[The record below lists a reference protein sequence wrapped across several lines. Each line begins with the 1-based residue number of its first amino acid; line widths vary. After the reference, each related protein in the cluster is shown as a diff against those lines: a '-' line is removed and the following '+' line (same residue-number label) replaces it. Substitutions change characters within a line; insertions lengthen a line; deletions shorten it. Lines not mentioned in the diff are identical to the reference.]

1 MQASRTPSQRERLA
15 FVFWGLVGRA
25 NQASSPRKAVAPDMS
40 LSILVPLLPLATVFL
55 VLIGGPTTQHGRA
68 KLGVV
73 PMAMAFLGA
82 IATLGVVA
90 AHGSADLRFY
100 EPASVGRLAL
110 PLGFRIDR
118 LSAVMMVLIAG
129 VGAVIYRY
137 SVGYLYQDRDFRRF
151 LALIGFTTFVLLSMV
166 SSANLLMLFVCWQL
180 LSYLLYLLAHNLSHA
195 ATLDGAF
202 RTFTLLRVGD
212 AAFLAGIVLAHSLYG
227 TLEFDELFLRAAEAP
242 GALAL
247 APGLELSG
255 PTVVTLLLFVGA
267 MSKSAQFPLH
277 IWLPRSLY
285 APTPVHALLHAGI
298 INAGGFLLNRLAPL
312 YGLSSTTL
320 HVALVIGSLT
330 AILGAA
336 MMLAQNDIKKTLG
349 FSTIGQMG
357 YMIMECGLGA
367 FSLAIFHLIAHGLF
381 KATVFLN
388 CGNVIHKAR
397 QEPVL
402 PRVARPSEETEL
414 SRLAWATGFVTTLL
428 LPLVILLVAHGILHI
443 PIRDSQGAVIFLF
456 FSWVTSSQAILTL
469 TRLRAVASWK
479 VSAAMLAT
487 LLLVVFTYLFA
498 AESFTAFLYPDPTEL
513 ASYFHAAA
521 LPTPLFDALVA
532 TTTLLIVLG
541 WVYLYARSHGR
552 TVRVPAWAE
561 RGQAHLYVLF
571 LNRLYLEEIY
581 AKLGLAVARAMTCLD
596 RRSWGRT
603 G

>member
-1 MQASRTPSQRERLA
+1 
-15 FVFWGLVGRA
+15 
-25 NQASSPRKAVAPDMS
+25 MS
-40 LSILVPLLPLATVFL
+40 LLILVPLLPLLTVFF
-55 VLIGGPTTQHGRA
+55 VLIGEPATQHHRA
-68 KLGVV
+68 KLGVA
-73 PMAMAFLGA
+73 PMAAAFLGA
-82 IATLGVVA
+82 IATLGAVVSY
-90 AHGSADLRFY
+90 GPVDIRFY
-100 EPASVGRLAL
+100 DPASAGTLGL

-137 SVGYLYQDRDFRRF
+137 SVGYLYQDRGYRRF
-151 LALIGFTTFVLLSMV
+151 LALIGFTTFALLCMV

-195 ATLDGAF
+195 ATLEGAF
-202 RTFTLLRVGD
+202 KTFTLLRVGD
-212 AAFLAGIVLAHSLYG
+212 VAFLAGIVLAHSLYG
-227 TLEFDELFLRAAEAP
+227 TLEFDELFARAAETP
-242 GALAL
+242 GALVL
-247 APGLELSG
+247 ASGVEVGG
-255 PTVVTLLLFVGA
+255 PTAVTLLLFVGA

-298 INAGGFLLNRLAPL
+298 INAGGFLMNRLAPL
-312 YGLSSTTL
+312 YGLSSTAL
-320 HVALVIGSLT
+320 HVAFVVGSLT

-402 PRVARPSEETEL
+402 PPVARPPEEAEF
-414 SRLAWATGFVTTLL
+414 SRLAWSTGFVTTLL
-428 LPLVILLVAHGILHI
+428 IPLVILLVTHGILRI
-443 PIRDSQGAVIFLF
+443 PIRDSQGTVIFLF

-487 LLLVVFTYLFA
+487 LLVVVFTYLFA
-498 AESFTAFLYPDPTEL
+498 AESFTTFLYPDPAET
-513 ASYFHAAA
+513 ASYFRAAA
-521 LPTPLFDALVA
+521 LPGFLFDGLVA

-541 WVYLYARSHGR
+541 WFFLYARTRGR
-552 TVRVPAWAE
+552 PVRMPAWAE
-561 RGQAHLYVLF
+561 RGHSYLYVLF
-571 LNRLYLEEIY
+571 MNRLYLDELY
-581 AKLGLAVARAMTCLD
+581 AKLGRAVMRAADRLD
-596 RRSWGRT
+596 RWSWGRMS
-603 G
+603 